1 MAVLRRVGPLGV
13 PVIVWAFFAIDVA
26 LGTIYVVDHLL
37 GTPFAPVTRMFDL
50 DGESNVPTWYS
61 SIQWFVVF
69 AVLFGV
75 AERRVSLADRRSW
88 FLCLLPLVFLAMS
101 ADEVVQLHE
110 RIGAASDGLLFGGTR
125 AGTALP
131 ETGIWFIVVGVP
143 FVVAIIALFATIR
156 PYLRRPSGA
165 LARIVVGLAL
175 LVSGA
180 TGGDFVANFLDPGS
194 PAAILEILVEEM
206 LEMVGA
212 TVILWGGVE
221 LLLGPDDPRVEP

>member
-37 GTPFAPVTRMFDL
+37 GTPFATVTRMFDL

-110 RIGAASDGLLFGGTR
+110 RIGATSDGLLFGESR

-156 PYLRRPSGA
+156 PYLRRPSGG
-165 LARIVVGLAL
+165 ARAHRRRARSAGERGDRRRLRGEL
-175 LVSGA
+175 PRSGFA
-180 TGGDFVANFLDPGS
+180 GGDPGDPGRGD
-194 PAAILEILVEEM
+194 A
-206 LEMVGA
+206 
-212 TVILWGGVE
+212 
-221 LLLGPDDPRVEP
+221 

>member
-1 MAVLRRVGPLGV
+1 MSVLRRVGPLGV

-26 LGTIYVVDHLL
+26 IGTIYSVDHLL

-88 FLCLLPLVFLAMS
+88 FLWLLPLVFLAFS

-110 RIGAASDGLLFGGTR
+110 HIGAESDGLLFGQTR
-125 AGTALP
+125 
-131 ETGIWFIVVGVP
+131 VGHSASGERHMV
-143 FVVAIIALFATIR
+143 
-156 PYLRRPSGA
+156 LRRGRA
-165 LARIVVGLAL
+165 VRRGDNRIVRHDPAVP
-175 LVSGA
+175 S
-180 TGGDFVANFLDPGS
+180 TGPPG
-194 PAAILEILVEEM
+194 
-206 LEMVGA
+206 
-212 TVILWGGVE
+212 
-221 LLLGPDDPRVEP
+221 R